1 MLGQNRNTT
10 FQRERGVTINFIHV
24 YRNEHFVSLS
34 DYGIW
39 QKEKKH
45 VMINDIKHL
54 LFFSWDAFTALRFN
68 VKTSFFLSLV
78 AGSWPS
84 STALLCQTSWRFC
97 SVVGVNPQTEHFVQF
112 SFSSKHT
119 WDSSLI
125 HISKSDWWIYPNL
138 LSLQKPCVLLLSNL
152 WLKRIQAFQMSSLT
166 TKKL

>member
-68 VKTSFFLSLV
+68 VKTSFFCLWWLEADLALQLCCVKPHGDFVLSWVWTHKQSTL
-78 AGSWPS
+78 SSSHFLPS
-84 STALLCQTSWRFC
+84 TLET
-97 SVVGVNPQTEHFVQF
+97 
-112 SFSSKHT
+112 
-119 WDSSLI
+119 
-125 HISKSDWWIYPNL
+125 
-138 LSLQKPCVLLLSNL
+138 LLLFTSANQIDES
-152 WLKRIQAFQMSSLT
+152 IQICFHFKNHVSYCFPIFG
-166 TKKL
+166 